1 LDFPKV
7 SLVGVLAAD
16 MSLNLPDY
24 KAIEKTFQLLTQ
36 VSGRAGRHDIDGE
49 VVIQTYNPDHYAIE
63 LARNHDFLA
72 FYAEEK
78 KIREI
83 AGYTPFKQIVQ
94 ILVSDKEVNKVL
106 KTGTRLV
113 MDLRRMVENEV
124 TVLGPVLP
132 KIARINNYY
141 RAQIIVK
148 YKESTKIDQALK
160 DIYQKYNELIG
171 ISIDTNPS
179 LL

>member
-1 LDFPKV
+1 
-7 SLVGVLAAD
+7 
-16 MSLNLPDY
+16 
-24 KAIEKTFQLLTQ
+24 
-36 VSGRAGRHDIDGE
+36 
-49 VVIQTYNPDHYAIE
+49 
-63 LARNHDFLA
+63 
-72 FYAEEK
+72 
-78 KIREI
+78 
-83 AGYTPFKQIVQ
+83 
-94 ILVSDKEVNKVL
+94 
-106 KTGTRLV
+106 LV

>member
-1 LDFPKV
+1 
-7 SLVGVLAAD
+7 
-16 MSLNLPDY
+16 
-24 KAIEKTFQLLTQ
+24 
-36 VSGRAGRHDIDGE
+36 
-49 VVIQTYNPDHYAIE
+49 
-63 LARNHDFLA
+63 
-72 FYAEEK
+72 
-78 KIREI
+78 
-83 AGYTPFKQIVQ
+83 
-94 ILVSDKEVNKVL
+94 
-106 KTGTRLV
+106 